1 MLILPISIVNH
12 VLLWL
17 CSNSTYETLHLQA
30 HMVKYTCTLTI
41 YWPHKVRGKG
51 CTCLGGVIT
60 SVAIVKFS
68 CQPLSRV
75 KPNNC
80 DINTDYR
87 YKNTINVT

>member
-1 MLILPISIVNH
+1 MTAIKQEWHVNTIGNH

-17 CSNSTYETLHLQA
+17 CSNSTYVTLHVQ
-30 HMVKYTCTLTI
+30 VYTCTLT
-41 YWPHKVRGKG
+41 PHKVTGKG

-75 KPNNC
+75 KPNSC